1 MPTTLLLDR
10 SPVGLRAALPAM
22 LALTVQRVVLLGS
35 AAAGPGDLDL
45 VRWDGN
51 WYRMVATVGYVHP
64 PGIGPTGEPSALSDL
79 AFFPLYPFLAKLVA
93 ATGCPVEVALLGI
106 AWLATLAAGW
116 GIFAVGRAVARAR
129 AATLLVVLWGA
140 APRSLVT
147 VLPYS
152 EPLFTAAVAWCL
164 YFALRRRWV
173 AAALVCAVAGLTRAA
188 VLPLVAALVL
198 HAVLLLAWPAGR
210 GRGSW
215 RGDARGLLAV
225 ATAGIAG
232 MGAYVAWVALRTGD
246 LDGYR
251 NVQRTWGTTAG
262 MPWASVRT
270 YLTERAGGMGGFLYG
285 DYIAIVVLVYA
296 VLLVWMLARRD
307 HPLLT
312 GFAGATWLWTMAAQ
326 GFFHAKARF
335 LLPAF
340 PAWLPLAA
348 WLAARPAWA
357 QAVTVVG
364 LSALSVVTDL
374 AVLAGPWSP

>member
-116 GIFAVGRAVARAR
+116 GIFAVGRAVAGAR

-285 DYIAIVVLVYA
+285 DYIAIVVSSTRCCWCGCWPVAIIRSSPASPGPPGCGLWPPRA
-296 VLLVWMLARRD
+296 SSTPRRVSSCR
-307 HPLLT
+307 PSRP
-312 GFAGATWLWTMAAQ
+312 GCPWRPGS
-326 GFFHAKARF
+326 
-335 LLPAF
+335 
-340 PAWLPLAA
+340 
-348 WLAARPAWA
+348 RPAPP
-357 QAVTVVG
+357 G
-364 LSALSVVTDL
+364 RRPS
-374 AVLAGPWSP
+374 PWSASAPYPW